1 LIPYRLLAAAALAG
15 VLTLAYF
22 GWRDQQR
29 DIGRQ
34 EVRAELKAAAEAQ
47 TARNRELQRAAE
59 IRYTVT
65 SQVREKW
72 FVATVKEIR
81 DASESLA
88 ACPVPESVRV
98 LVNDAIACA
107 VTDPPAACGTAGKV
121 PAAGAA
127 AGSGDGQ

>member
-1 LIPYRLLAAAALAG
+1 MSLLYRAIAAAALLA
-15 VLTLAYF
+15 VLTAAYF

-34 EVRAELKAAAEAQ
+34 EVRAELKAQAEAQ

-88 ACPVPESVRV
+88 ACPVPDDVRR
-98 LVNDAIACA
+98 LLNAAAACA
-107 VTDPPAACGTAGKV
+107 RGDSPAADCAADEV
-121 PAAGAA
+121 PDAR
-127 AGSGDGQ
+127 

>member
-1 LIPYRLLAAAALAG
+1 VIPYRLLAAAGLAA

-22 GWRDQQR
+22 GWRTQQR
-29 DIGRQ
+29 EIGRQ

-47 TARNRELQRAAE
+47 TASNRELQRAAE

-88 ACPVPESVRV
+88 ACPVPDDVVR
-98 LVNDAIACA
+98 LLNSAASCA
-107 VTDPPAACGTAGKV
+107 RGDS
-121 PAAGAA
+121 PAAGCAA
-127 AGSGDGQ
+127 DEVPDAR

>member
-1 LIPYRLLAAAALAG
+1 MSLLYRAIGAAALVG

-34 EVRAELKAAAEAQ
+34 EVRAELKSQAEAQ

-59 IRYTVT
+59 TRYTVT

-72 FVATVKEIR
+72 FVVTVKEIR

-88 ACPVPESVRV
+88 ACPVPDDVRR
-98 LVNDAIACA
+98 LLN
-107 VTDPPAACGTAGKV
+107 
-121 PAAGAA
+121 AA
-127 AGSGDGQ
+127 ASCARGDPGASGCAADEVPDSR